1 MNGDVKV
8 LDQNPVSAPV
18 PGSAVAPQGSLNKEK
33 PPIGTSLSEFVKPA
47 GPEISPNP
55 SAEEKESGVEIKSDR
70 PSLTSEHRE
79 LGMDHAGSN
88 ITVLTQPSDS
98 IKLPMSDEEIE
109 QLLKTGENDDSS
121 TGLAKLVDKVGKA
134 LRGALGF

>member
-8 LDQNPVSAPV
+8 LDQKPASAPV

-33 PPIGTSLSEFVKPA
+33 SPIGTNLSEFIKPA

-55 SAEEKESGVEIKSDR
+55 SAEEEKSGVEVKSDR

-88 ITVLTQPSDS
+88 ITVLTQPSGS
-98 IKLPMSDEEIE
+98 IQLPMSDEEIE
-109 QLLKTGENDDSS
+109 KLLRTGQDDDSRK
-121 TGLAKLVDKVGKA
+121 GLAKLVDKVGKA
-134 LRGALGF
+134 LGEALGF